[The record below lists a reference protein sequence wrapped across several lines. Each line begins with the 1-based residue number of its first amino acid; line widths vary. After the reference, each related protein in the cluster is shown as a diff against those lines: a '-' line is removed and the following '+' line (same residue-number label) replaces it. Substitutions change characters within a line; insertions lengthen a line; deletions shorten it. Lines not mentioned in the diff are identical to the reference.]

1 MENTLGDFLR
11 SRRARIQ
18 PEEVGLSSHGRRRVQ
33 GLRREEVAQ
42 LAGVSVDYYVRLE
55 QGRGGSASDAVLDAV
70 ARVLRLDATEAAH
83 LRSLTRP
90 PKAPAARARGHQ
102 QVEPGTRLLLDL
114 MTGVPAFVLGRR
126 MDVLA
131 WNALG
136 DAVSGFSSR
145 RDLGPRSETNPNAA
159 PNQARHV
166 FLDPAA
172 RDHYR
177 QWEAVAAE
185 TVAYLRRDAGL
196 HPADPALTA
205 LVGELSVRS
214 EEFRRLWADHLVRE
228 KSSGSKLL
236 GHPLVGELDFGYRT
250 LGVNG
255 SPDQVLV
262 VYTAPPDSPTAQ
274 KLAMLASWTAP
285 GTAPSGGAD
294 AVPSPAADAASRAAH
309 TTATGPGPAA
319 GAPGASS

>member
-11 SRRARIQ
+11 SRRARIL
-18 PEEVGLSSHGRRRVQ
+18 PEEVGLPSHGRRRVQ

-70 ARVLRLDATEAAH
+70 ARVLRLDAVEAAH
-83 LRSLTRP
+83 LRSLVRP
-90 PKAPAARARGHQ
+90 SRAPAAGTTGRGRARQ
-102 QVEPGTRLLLDL
+102 QVRPGTRLLLDL

-136 DAVSGFSSR
+136 DAVNGFSTRTGGGSAAGGGAG
-145 RDLGPRSETNPNAA
+145 GPDGP
-159 PNQARHV
+159 PNQARHA

-177 QWEAVAAE
+177 QWDAVAAE
-185 TVAYLRRDAGL
+185 TVSYLRRDAGL
-196 HPADPALTA
+196 HPEDPALST

-214 EEFRRLWADHLVRE
+214 EEFRRLWADHCVRE
-228 KSSGSKLL
+228 KTHGVKLVR
-236 GHPLVGELDFGYRT
+236 HPLVGDLDFGYET

-255 SPDQVLV
+255 SPDQLLV
-262 VYTAPPDSPTAQ
+262 VYTAPVGSPTAQ
-274 KLAMLASWTAP
+274 KLALLASWTAP
-285 GTAPSGGAD
+285 G
-294 AVPSPAADAASRAAH
+294 AASE
-309 TTATGPGPAA
+309 
-319 GAPGASS
+319 ASGVS

>member
-11 SRRARIQ
+11 SRRARIL
-18 PEEVGLSSHGRRRVQ
+18 PEEVGLPSHGRRRVQ

-70 ARVLRLDATEAAH
+70 ARVLRLDAVEAAH
-83 LRSLTRP
+83 LRSLVRP
-90 PKAPAARARGHQ
+90 SRAPAAGTTGRGRARQ
-102 QVEPGTRLLLDL
+102 QVRPGTRLLLDL

-136 DAVSGFSSR
+136 DAVNGFSTRTGGGSAAGGGAG
-145 RDLGPRSETNPNAA
+145 GPDGP
-159 PNQARHV
+159 PNQARHA

-177 QWEAVAAE
+177 QWDAVAAE
-185 TVAYLRRDAGL
+185 TVSYLRRDAGL
-196 HPADPALTA
+196 HPEDPALST

-214 EEFRRLWADHLVRE
+214 EEFRRLWADHCVRE
-228 KSSGSKLL
+228 KTHGVKLVR
-236 GHPLVGELDFGYRT
+236 HPLVGDLDFGYET

-255 SPDQVLV
+255 SPDQLLV
-262 VYTAPPDSPTAQ
+262 VYTAPVGSPTAQ
-274 KLAMLASWTAP
+274 KLALLASWTA
-285 GTAPSGGAD
+285 SG
-294 AVPSPAADAASRAAH
+294 AASE
-309 TTATGPGPAA
+309 
-319 GAPGASS
+319 ASGVS

>member
-11 SRRARIQ
+11 SRRARIL
-18 PEEVGLSSHGRRRVQ
+18 PEEVGLPSHGRRRVR

-55 QGRGGSASDAVLDAV
+55 QGRGDSASDAVLDAV
-70 ARVLRLDATEAAH
+70 ARVLRLDAVEAAH
-83 LRSLTRP
+83 LRSLVRP
-90 PKAPAARARGHQ
+90 SRAPAAGTSARGRARQ
-102 QVEPGTRLLLDL
+102 QVRPGTRLLLDL

-136 DAVSGFSSR
+136 DAVNGFSTR
-145 RDLGPRSETNPNAA
+145 RDGGGAGGPDGP
-159 PNQARHV
+159 PNQARHA

-177 QWEAVAAE
+177 QWDAVAAE
-185 TVAYLRRDAGL
+185 TVSYLRRDAGL
-196 HPADPALTA
+196 HPEDPALST

-214 EEFRRLWADHLVRE
+214 EEFRRLWADHCVRE
-228 KSSGSKLL
+228 KTHGVKLVR
-236 GHPLVGELDFGYRT
+236 HPLVGDLDFGYET

-255 SPDQVLV
+255 SPDQLLV
-262 VYTAPPDSPTAQ
+262 VYTAPVGSPTAQ
-274 KLAMLASWTAP
+274 KLALLASWTAP
-285 GTAPSGGAD
+285 G
-294 AVPSPAADAASRAAH
+294 AASE
-309 TTATGPGPAA
+309 
-319 GAPGASS
+319 ASGVS

>member
-18 PEEVGLSSHGRRRVQ
+18 PEEVGLPAHGRRRVQ

-42 LAGVSVDYYVRLE
+42 LAGVSVDYYIRLE

-70 ARVLRLDATEAAH
+70 ARVLRLDEAETAH
-83 LRSLTRP
+83 LRSLNRP
-90 PKAPAARARGHQ
+90 PKEAPARVRGDRR
-102 QVEPGTRLLLDL
+102 VRPGTRLLLDL

-136 DAVSGFSSR
+136 DAVNGFSER
-145 RDLGPRSETNPNAA
+145 AGGKPGTL
-159 PNQARHV
+159 PNQVRDG

-172 RDHYR
+172 RTFYR
-177 QWEAVAAE
+177 QWDAVAAE
-185 TVAYLRRDAGL
+185 TVAQLRRDAGL
-196 HPADPALTA
+196 HPDDPALAA
-205 LVGELSVRS
+205 LVGELSLRS

-228 KSSGSKLL
+228 KTSGVKLL
-236 GHPLVGELDFGYRT
+236 RHPLVGDLDFGYET
-250 LGVNG
+250 LAVNG

-262 VYTAPPDSPTAQ
+262 VYTAPPGSPTAQ
-274 KLAMLASWTAP
+274 KLALLASWTA
-285 GTAPSGGAD
+285 
-294 AVPSPAADAASRAAH
+294 
-309 TTATGPGPAA
+309 TGPVPERTEPAESADGP
-319 GAPGASS
+319 

>member
-18 PEEVGLSSHGRRRVQ
+18 PEEVGLPAHGRRRVQ

-42 LAGVSVDYYVRLE
+42 LAGVSVDYYIRLE

-70 ARVLRLDATEAAH
+70 ARVLRLDEAETAH
-83 LRSLTRP
+83 LRSLNRP
-90 PKAPAARARGHQ
+90 PKETPARVRGDRR
-102 QVEPGTRLLLDL
+102 VRPGTRLLLDL

-136 DAVSGFSSR
+136 DAVNGFSER
-145 RDLGPRSETNPNAA
+145 AAAGKPGTALNQVRDA
-159 PNQARHV
+159 

-172 RDHYR
+172 RTLYR
-177 QWEAVAAE
+177 QWDAVAAE
-185 TVAYLRRDAGL
+185 TVAQLRRDAGL
-196 HPADPALTA
+196 HPDDPALAA

-228 KSSGSKLL
+228 KTSGVKLL
-236 GHPLVGELDFGYRT
+236 RHPLVGDLDFGFET
-250 LGVNG
+250 LAVQG

-262 VYTAPPDSPTAQ
+262 AYTAAPGSPTAQ
-274 KLAMLASWTAP
+274 RLALLASWTAAGP
-285 GTAPSGGAD
+285 VPEPAERAEPVESGDG
-294 AVPSPAADAASRAAH
+294 S
-309 TTATGPGPAA
+309 
-319 GAPGASS
+319 

>member
-11 SRRARIQ
+11 SRRARIL
-18 PEEVGLSSHGRRRVQ
+18 PEEVGLPSHGRRRVQ

-70 ARVLRLDATEAAH
+70 ARVLRLDAVETAH
-83 LRSLTRP
+83 LRSLARP
-90 PKAPAARARGHQ
+90 PKDPAPAGPARGRGRER
-102 QVEPGTRLLLDL
+102 VRPGTRLLLDL

-131 WNALG
+131 WNALAG
-136 DAVSGFSSR
+136 AVNGFATRTDGSPDGS
-145 RDLGPRSETNPNAA
+145 
-159 PNQARHV
+159 PNQARHA

-172 RDHYR
+172 REYYR
-177 QWEAVAAE
+177 QWDAVAAE
-185 TVAYLRRDAGL
+185 TVSYLRRDAGL
-196 HPADPALTA
+196 HPDDPALSA

-228 KSSGSKLL
+228 KTHGVKLVR
-236 GHPLVGELDFGYRT
+236 HPLVGDLDFGYET

-255 SPDQVLV
+255 SPDQLLV
-262 VYTAPPDSPTAQ
+262 VYTAPAGSPTAQ
-274 KLAMLASWTAP
+274 KLALLASWTAP
-285 GTAPSGGAD
+285 GAEDGA
-294 AVPSPAADAASRAAH
+294 AGHPAA
-309 TTATGPGPAA
+309 PGPPEPPEAY
-319 GAPGASS
+319 

>member
-18 PEEVGLSSHGRRRVQ
+18 PEEVGLPAHGRRRVQ

-42 LAGVSVDYYVRLE
+42 LAGVSVDYYIRLE

-70 ARVLRLDATEAAH
+70 ARVLRLDEVEAAH
-83 LRSLTRP
+83 LRSLNRP
-90 PKAPAARARGHQ
+90 PKAPAGRARGDRR
-102 QVEPGTRLLLDL
+102 VRPGTRLLLDL

-136 DAVSGFSSR
+136 DAVNGFSDRAGATAGS
-145 RDLGPRSETNPNAA
+145 P
-159 PNQARHV
+159 PNQARDA

-172 RDHYR
+172 RDFYP
-177 QWEAVAAE
+177 QWDAVAAE
-185 TVAYLRRDAGL
+185 TVAQLRRDAGL
-196 HPADPALTA
+196 HPDDPALAA
-205 LVGELSVRS
+205 LVGELSLRS

-228 KSSGSKLL
+228 KTSGVKLL
-236 GHPLVGELDFGYRT
+236 RHPLVGELEFGYET
-250 LGVNG
+250 LTVNG
-255 SPDQVLV
+255 SPDQMLV

-274 KLAMLASWTAP
+274 KLALLASWTAP
-285 GTAPSGGAD
+285 GAAPAT
-294 AVPSPAADAASRAAH
+294 SPG
-309 TTATGPGPAA
+309 TPPIPTPATPPT
-319 GAPGASS
+319 PGAS